1 MDLEHLQGYILIVL
15 IFAVA
20 ALGVWYLA
28 VRFNQRRLKII
39 AVMLVVFPLLAIGLG
54 IASSVFDL
62 GVSSEFNDTAVG
74 PARGEASVTREFPF
88 QVNDE
93 TALQEIQLSPRT
105 RAGDTPAAPIQ
116 LKMSV
121 LSPSGKTMVEKTET
135 LAPAKGLYW
144 SVLQANFQP
153 IEHGEHSMKLE
164 IPSGV
169 SEVRVRVREIKK

>member
-93 TALQEIQLSPRT
+93 TALQDPIAFLDELAKTSPKKVERRYIASPPAPSKIAASLGGI
-105 RAGDTPAAPIQ
+105 RAPTPHGVITP
-116 LKMSV
+116 V
-121 LSPSGKTMVEKTET
+121 R
-135 LAPAKGLYW
+135 AK
-144 SVLQANFQP
+144 
-153 IEHGEHSMKLE
+153 HH
-164 IPSGV
+164 
-169 SEVRVRVREIKK
+169 R